1 MSLRVGAS
9 IGTYVNK
16 EAKTTSYNPNHS
28 ISLPYKGRFFLV
40 SAYES

>member
-1 MSLRVGAS
+1 MSLKVGAS

-28 ISLPYKGRFFLV
+28 ISLPDKGKIFLV